1 MKTEVLL
8 PSVSSM
14 REGVAFIM
22 EDPGEKGKPVKMT
35 LSPDAIAEYFLAVSH
50 PKRISILILLA
61 EESMDFGELRRRT
74 GLQKTALSNQLSTL
88 SDRHLIE
95 RVSHGHYA
103 LTKDGRHVLDVIID
117 TYKKSRLSKEE
128 EKRKILERYS
138 PRSDE
143 TMTKELQVEIVQLEP
158 MTVASVQA
166 ISKSPEEDAWKK
178 MVAFAEPRG
187 LLKDLKKNPIF
198 GFNNPNPT
206 AGKEEYGYEF
216 WIRIDPK
223 TELGKGVVKKKF
235 DGGLYAITRCN
246 LTQEATSQF
255 MQEHGMLGSWARL
268 SEWFKSS
275 GYKKG
280 THQWLEKSINPNRP
294 DEDLLLDLY
303 MPIAK

>member
-1 MKTEVLL
+1 MYSPMV
-8 PSVSSM
+8 
-14 REGVAFIM
+14 GVAFDM
-22 EDPGEKGKPVKMT
+22 EDPGEERKPAKAS
-35 LSPDAIAEYFLAVSH
+35 LSPDAIAEYFLAVAH
-50 PKRISILILLA
+50 PKRIGILSLLA
-61 EESMDFGELRRRT
+61 EESMDFGELLRRT
-74 GLQKTALSNQLSTL
+74 GLRKTALSNQLSALT
-88 SDRHLIE
+88 DRHLIE

-103 LTKDGRHVLDVIID
+103 LTKDGKHVLNVVID
-117 TYKKSRLSKEE
+117 TYKKSRLRKEE
-128 EKRKILERYS
+128 EKKRILERYT

-143 TMTKELQVEIVQLEP
+143 PMTKELQVEIVQLDP

-223 TELGKGVVKKKF
+223 TDMEKGVMKKKF
-235 DGGLYAITRCN
+235 DGGLYAVTRCN

-255 MQEHGMLGSWARL
+255 MQEHGVLQSWARL
-268 SEWFKSS
+268 SEWFESS

-280 THQWLEKSINPNRP
+280 KHQWLEKSINPNRP